1 MEIKYVH
8 DVMKRYANVFT
19 RNMSISGGVVYNSYR
34 FASNIPVLANKTIVN
49 YSSNPGKAAH
59 DNVLFDYTA
68 VENADSLK
76 TAEALLDDNVIQT
89 KLTAVNVEKYM
100 DIMHKHAVIAHK
112 LLELKEQ
119 DELIAQIENG

>member
-8 DVMKRYANVFT
+8 DVMKKYANVFT

-49 YSSNPGKAAH
+49 YSSNTGKISQ
-59 DNVLFDYTA
+59 NVMYDYTA
-68 VENADSLK
+68 LENVDSIKSAENALN
-76 TAEALLDDNVIQT
+76 ENVACIR
-89 KLTAVNVEKYM
+89 LTDVNVEKYT
-100 DIMHKHAVIAHK
+100 DIMYKHAVIAHR